1 MLDYK
6 VSYHYSTA
14 AVSEE
19 LPYCFLKSPFSS
31 QYKSIS
37 WGKQIFATRSD
48 EDEIEK
54 PFICKKRVPRVRL
67 GTPGKVRAASSGHTL
82 EAQQINKEEKNNKKL

>member
-54 PFICKKRVPRVRL
+54 PFICKKRGLRITQARNMSL
-67 GTPGKVRAASSGHTL
+67 GKKSGY
-82 EAQQINKEEKNNKKL
+82 EWESK